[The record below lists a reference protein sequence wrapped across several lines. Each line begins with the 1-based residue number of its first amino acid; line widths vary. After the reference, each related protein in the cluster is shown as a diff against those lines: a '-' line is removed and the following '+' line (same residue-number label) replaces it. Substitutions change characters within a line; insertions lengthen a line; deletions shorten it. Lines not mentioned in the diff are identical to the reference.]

1 MRSHSLS
8 KPQDPN
14 ADLDLGDG
22 DFDFDP
28 LLLSRS
34 SPGPGGIS
42 HGPAALTPVAPVPP
56 DESGASHSCRQRF
69 WQRWAWFGR
78 GRNVN
83 RRLYDQ
89 SDL

>member
-14 ADLDLGDG
+14 GDLDLGDG

-34 SPGPGGIS
+34 YLA
-42 HGPAALTPVAPVPP
+42 PAGFPTA
-56 DESGASHSCRQRF
+56 
-69 WQRWAWFGR
+69 
-78 GRNVN
+78 
-83 RRLYDQ
+83 RRP
-89 SDL
+89 